1 MNKTMAVMAILAAA
15 AIAADNLA
23 NVQNGIIDD
32 DLPFLTEIDGKLE
45 KYLLKNNDLILSKNG
60 APFKIAVAEIEK
72 GRKILANGNMYII
85 TVTDSRI
92 DPYYLKAYLESEKG
106 SAALKRIT
114 VGTTIPSLGVEQLKK
129 LIIPLPPQEEQYRI
143 KDIAD
148 EYRACISELKLLQR
162 KTAKVLDRMEHIYDS
177 EKEG

>member
-1 MNKTMAVMAILAAA
+1 MGESTCIL
-15 AIAADNLA
+15 
-23 NVQNGIIDD
+23 VC
-32 DLPFLTEIDGKLE
+32 
-45 KYLLKNNDLILSKNG
+45 
-60 APFKIAVAEIEK
+60 
-72 GRKILANGNMYII
+72 
-85 TVTDSRI
+85 VT
-92 DPYYLKAYLESEKG
+92 AQKG

-162 KTAKVLDRMEHIYDS
+162 KTAKVLDRMAHIYDS